1 MTPATLPLLY
11 PARLNSLFG
20 ESGGGKSWVAFAAVL
35 EVIRRGRRALV
46 LDWEDGAG
54 GIVERLDLLGVS
66 PAEIALVDYRN
77 PGSGLYRGVERLA
90 AEITEPVDLVV
101 IDSVGEAMAAGGVN
115 SNDDA
120 EVAVW
125 FNLARRLTRL
135 PGSPA
140 VVLLD
145 HIPKATD
152 APQLYSIGSQRKRA
166 AINGASYRIDTL
178 REPAQGRD
186 GKWKLTVAKD
196 RIGNRAKGTTAAI
209 VDVTSTAD
217 RIELYFHLT
226 EAQEA
231 EAKGE
236 RFRPTVLMERVSRYL
251 EEHPGASQKN
261 VIDDVAGKTG
271 ALRDALAVLID
282 EGHVEVEHGPRGA
295 LYHHVKTPYRE
306 VNELTSTHL
315 DPPRPDLYPSRS
327 EGPRT
332 DLDPPPLPLRGR
344 GRGQG
349 GSGPDEMVTTSTPE
363 QLAIDAPDDTA
374 PVDLSETF

>member
-1 MTPATLPLLY
+1 VTAEALPLLY

-46 LDWEDGAG
+46 LDWEDGAL
-54 GIVERLDLLGVS
+54 GIVERLDLLGVT

-77 PGSGLYRGVERLA
+77 PATGLMRGVEHLEA
-90 AEITEPVDLVV
+90 TITDPIDLIV

-145 HIPKATD
+145 HIPKAND

-178 REPAQGRD
+178 REPAQERD

-226 EAQEA
+226 DAQEA

-251 EEHPGASQKN
+251 EEHPGASGRN
-261 VIDDVAGKTG
+261 IIDDVPGKTG
-271 ALRDALAVLID
+271 ALREAVAALID
-282 EGHVEVEHGPRGA
+282 ERHVEVENGPRGA
-295 LYHHVKTPYRE
+295 LWHHVVNPYRE
-306 VNELTSTHL
+306 LHDLTATHR
-315 DPPRPDLYPSRS
+315 DPPRPDRDPSRS
-327 EGPRT
+327 EDPHSDR
-332 DLDPPPLPLRGR
+332 DPVPPPLRGTGR
-344 GRGQG
+344 GHE
-349 GSGPDEMVTTSTPE
+349 GSGPPQTTPTATPDGGIG
-363 QLAIDAPDDTA
+363 ADDPPG
-374 PVDLSETF
+374 PVELPF